1 MPSAQAALKT
11 NLHKFLNDH
20 WSPIKFSI
28 FIRIYAAFHGESH
41 IVYRFSISYAV
52 WDDIHTQLYE

>member
-28 FIRIYAAFHGESH
+28 FIRIYAAFHGDSLQ
-41 IVYRFSISYAV
+41 IFYLVQYGM
-52 WDDIHTQLYE
+52 IHTII